1 MANRVGQI
9 HASTNPQNWKYV
21 PTKENPADIVSRGAS
36 VTQIVNNEYWWNG
49 PECLSKAEEDWPKNK
64 VEKIILEEIEQKS
77 VNKNKNKN
85 SAFSKREP
93 VMWKKGEDWR
103 LLPDRFSSWIKYLR
117 FYVWVYRFLVNCS
130 NNKANRQTGELT
142 KSEIQDV
149 EDLVISQAQHNC
161 FSEDIM

>member
-1 MANRVGQI
+1 
-9 HASTNPQNWKYV
+9 
-21 PTKENPADIVSRGAS
+21 
-36 VTQIVNNEYWWNG
+36 
-49 PECLSKAEEDWPKNK
+49 
-64 VEKIILEEIEQKS
+64 
-77 VNKNKNKN
+77 
-85 SAFSKREP
+85 
-93 VMWKKGEDWR
+93 MWKKGEDWR

>member
-85 SAFSKREP
+85 SVFFDIL
-93 VMWKKGEDWR
+93 KKGTSNVEKRGR
-103 LLPDRFSSWIKYLR
+103 L
-117 FYVWVYRFLVNCS
+117 
-130 NNKANRQTGELT
+130 E
-142 KSEIQDV
+142 
-149 EDLVISQAQHNC
+149 VITR
-161 FSEDIM
+161 